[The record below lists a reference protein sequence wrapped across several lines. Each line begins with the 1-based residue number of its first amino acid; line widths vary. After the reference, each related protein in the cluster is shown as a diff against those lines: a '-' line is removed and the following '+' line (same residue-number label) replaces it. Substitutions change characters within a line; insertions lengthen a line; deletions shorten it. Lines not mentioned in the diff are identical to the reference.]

1 VTDTE
6 GTKLD
11 KTTIRVAN
19 YAKKGSEFHEE
30 KHIALYITF

>member
-1 VTDTE
+1 VTDIG

-30 KHIALYITF
+30 KHIAFYMIF